1 MVSLDSNFFQVWEY
15 VPGWVVFLVP
25 AGVPDFEDVPVW
37 VAVLYSADALD
48 SADGSDSVDVPDSV
62 LFPDVCS
69 HYSVLDSV
77 LCSGYYCYCFSDDFL
92 CLLFLRRIAPLVEL

>member
-1 MVSLDSNFFQVWEY
+1 M
-15 VPGWVVFLVP
+15 
-25 AGVPDFEDVPVW
+25 GVLDFEDVLVL
-37 VAVLYSADALD
+37 VAVLYSADVPGYALD
-48 SADGSDSVDVPDSV
+48 CVLDLPDAPDFVNALDFADGSDSVDVLDSD

-77 LCSGYYCYCFSDDFL
+77 LCSGYYYCFSDDFL